1 MTNGNGK
8 WTAIILAAVLSALFT
23 SAGMWLSMGR
33 NVVTKTEMQDAVTKA
48 VTAGLSDY
56 PKRLE
61 VERMIATQSPYV
73 ADKQALADF
82 RASIADQM
90 AAVRTSISQVSD
102 KIDRVTA
109 QVIRSNTLLE
119 QHMREPGR

>member
-33 NVVTKTEMQDAVTKA
+33 NVVTKTEMTDAVTKA

-61 VERMIATQSPYV
+61 VERMIAIQSPYV

-102 KIDRVTA
+102 KIDRVNA

-119 QHMREPGR
+119 QHMHEPGR